1 MDINK
6 IDKSKEYTFIE
17 AWVSGLDGNVIIT
30 SKSSGDSYIIEK
42 FSKEKNL
49 KFYNSTIT
57 NWQKCT
63 YILPDEIFDMWYI
76 TQIVN

>member
-1 MDINK
+1 
-6 IDKSKEYTFIE
+6 
-17 AWVSGLDGNVIIT
+17 VSGLDGNVIIT
-30 SKSSGDSYIIEK
+30 SKSSGDSYIIES

-49 KFYNSTIT
+49 KFYNSIIA

-76 TQIVN
+76 TQIVI